1 MPLSLP
7 HLWEEPV
14 RGWYTSPAD
23 FVRMTGL
30 ELLGALAA
38 GKRLPPPIHYL
49 TGLTFDR
56 AEYGSAVFSMPVTDW
71 LLTPQGVVS
80 GSALCLLADGPLGC
94 TVQTTLPRATPYTT
108 AEMSMNFLRPALP
121 GAGTLTGTGTLI
133 HSGRTI
139 GLADVRITDEQGNL
153 IATAATR
160 CVALPV
166 IETAEIS
173 EGDRADAKLSEPDW
187 ETPHPFQR
195 AAAGEVL
202 PREVWQ
208 TRTGLDILRGC
219 ITGELPAP
227 PIAHLCGIQ
236 PREADQGRTVW
247 TMPTSEW
254 LCSPVRGRL
263 YGGAIAYIA
272 GTALDGTYQTV
283 VPADTAIAP
292 VDLKVYFLRPVA
304 PDGRDLTATGTL
316 VNRSRTVAVATSQV
330 HDADGKL
337 VAVAMGSALILPGRP
352 PSVASPD
359 VTLTQ

>member
-1 MPLSLP
+1 MPLSPP
-7 HLWEEPV
+7 HIWEEPV
-14 RGWYTSPAD
+14 RGWYTKAAD
-23 FVRMTGL
+23 FMQFTGL
-30 ELLGALAA
+30 ELLDGLAA
-38 GKRLPPPIHYL
+38 GRRLPPPIHYL

-56 AEYGSAVFSMPVTDW
+56 AEYGSAVFSMPITDW
-71 LLTPQGVVS
+71 LLAPQGVVS

-133 HSGRTI
+133 HAGRTI
-139 GLADVRITDEQGNL
+139 GLADVRVTDDQGNL

-160 CVALPV
+160 CVALPA
-166 IETAEIS
+166 IEAPQSPENEAAE
-173 EGDRADAKLSEPDW
+173 AKLTEPQW

-195 AAAGEVL
+195 PAAGEVIA
-202 PREVWQ
+202 RDVWL
-208 TRTGLDILRGC
+208 TRSGLDILRGC

-236 PREADQGRTVW
+236 PREADEGRTVW

-254 LCSPVRGRL
+254 LCSPVQGRL

-272 GTALDGTYQTV
+272 GTALDGTYQTT

-292 VDLKVYFLRPVA
+292 VDLKVYFLRPVV
-304 PDGRDLTATGTL
+304 PDRRDLIATGTL
-316 VNRSRTVAVATSQV
+316 INRSRTVAVATSEV

-352 PSVASPD
+352 PSVAGED
-359 VTLTQ
+359 VAPA

>member
-1 MPLSLP
+1 M
-7 HLWEEPV
+7 
-14 RGWYTSPAD
+14 
-23 FVRMTGL
+23 RMTGL
-30 ELLGALAA
+30 ELLGELAA
-38 GKRLPPPIHYL
+38 GRRLPPPIHYF

-71 LLTPQGVVS
+71 LLAPQGVVS
-80 GSALCLLADGPLGC
+80 GSALSLLADGPLGC

-121 GAGTLTGTGTLI
+121 GAGNLIGTGTLI

-139 GLADVRITDEQGNL
+139 GLADVRITDDQGNL
-153 IATAATR
+153 IATASTR
-160 CVALPV
+160 CVALPAF
-166 IETAEIS
+166 EAPRTPEES
-173 EGDRADAKLSEPDW
+173 EGADTKLIEPQW
-187 ETPHPFQR
+187 ETPHPFR
-195 AAAGEVL
+195 RPAAGEVL
-202 PREVWQ
+202 QRDIWQ
-208 TRTGLDILRGC
+208 RRTGLDILRAC

-236 PREADQGRTVW
+236 PREADEGRTVW
-247 TMPTSEW
+247 TLPASEW
-254 LCSPVRGRL
+254 LCSPVEGRL

-316 VNRSRTVAVATSQV
+316 INRSRTVAVATSQV

-337 VAVAMGSALILPGRP
+337 VAVAIGSALILPGRP
-352 PSVASPD
+352 PSVAGED
-359 VTLTQ
+359 VAPT